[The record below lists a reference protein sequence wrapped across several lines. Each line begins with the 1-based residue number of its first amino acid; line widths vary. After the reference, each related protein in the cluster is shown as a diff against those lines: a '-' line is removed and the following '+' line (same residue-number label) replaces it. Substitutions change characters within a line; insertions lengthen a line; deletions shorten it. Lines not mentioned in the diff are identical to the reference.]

1 MKQGSV
7 NDGIITCYFS
17 SEIPIFKHFFFTQA
31 SLCAHVSGIIK
42 QRMLYTVALSF
53 LSYDL
58 FILTENIVKLK
69 EISFSL
75 PP

>member
-1 MKQGSV
+1 MVSSLV
-7 NDGIITCYFS
+7 IFLLRYPFFND
-17 SEIPIFKHFFFTQA
+17 FFFTHA
-31 SLCAHVSGIIK
+31 SLSAHISRIIK

-53 LSYDL
+53 PSYDL

>member
-1 MKQGSV
+1 MVSSLV
-7 NDGIITCYFS
+7 IFLLRYPFFND
-17 SEIPIFKHFFFTQA
+17 FFFTHA
-31 SLCAHVSGIIK
+31 SLNAHISGIIK

-53 LSYDL
+53 PSYDL